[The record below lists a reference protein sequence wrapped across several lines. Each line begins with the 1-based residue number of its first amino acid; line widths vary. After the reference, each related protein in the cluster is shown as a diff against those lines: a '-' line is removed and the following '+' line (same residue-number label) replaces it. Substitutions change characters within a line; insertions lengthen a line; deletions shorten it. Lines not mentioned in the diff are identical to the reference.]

1 MSAILHTALGVA
13 ALALGFALAA
23 RRKGTPVHKW
33 TGRAYALAMLALCIS
48 SLGIPAEV
56 GPTWGRFGV
65 FHAIAVAGVVYLAF
79 GVLPVLWRGSVRDW
93 YQKHL
98 YFTLWSFVGL
108 LMATLSHVYEPVAL
122 TLMGPV
128 GLTPQSASITTA
140 ILLWGVPTVLGTVC
154 IERLKAK
161 YRRKYGDGS
170 FGGPGELA
178 GA

>member
-1 MSAILHTALGVA
+1 MSAILHAALGVA
-13 ALALGFALAA
+13 ALALGFTVAA
-23 RRKGTPVHKW
+23 RRKGTAVHKW
-33 TGRAYALAMLALCIS
+33 TGRAYALAMLALCVS
-48 SLGIPAEV
+48 SLGIPAQV

-79 GVLPVLWRGSVRDW
+79 GVLPVLWRGSVREW

-108 LMATLSHVYEPVAL
+108 LMATLSHVYEPVAVA
-122 TLMGPV
+122 LMGPV
-128 GLTPQSASITTA
+128 GLTPKTASIATA
-140 ILLWGVPTVLGTVC
+140 ILLWGVPTVLGTVF

-170 FGGPGELA
+170 FGGPGQLV

>member
-13 ALALGFALAA
+13 ALALGFTVAA
-23 RRKGTPVHKW
+23 RRKGTPAHRW
-33 TGRAYALAMLALCIS
+33 TGRAYALAMLALCVS
-48 SLGIPAEV
+48 SFGIPAEV

-79 GVLPVLWRGSVRDW
+79 GVLPVLWRGSVREW

-108 LMATLSHVYEPVAL
+108 LMATLSHVFEPVLLFLAGPVAL
-122 TLMGPV
+122 SPAA
-128 GLTPQSASITTA
+128 ASWTTA
-140 ILLWGVPTVLGTVC
+140 ALIWGVPTVLGTVF
-154 IERLKAK
+154 IERLKAT

-170 FGGPGELA
+170 FGGSDQLVRA
-178 GA
+178 